1 MKVEKN
7 LYESPLVETIEMG
20 VEQTVLQ
27 SSVDSYPQYPGEDDL
42 GW

>member
-7 LYESPLVETIEMG
+7 LYESPLVETIEMV
-20 VEQTVLQ
+20 VEQAVLQ
-27 SSVDSYPQYPGEDDL
+27 SSVDDYPQYPGEDDL